1 MTDMFGIL
9 RRAVNPGRK
18 GGRSGVATR
27 APERRQHNLFDAA
40 ATFVAASVEDDQE
53 RMDEASGWVSPEA
66 LSFGVGELACRAV
79 IALARERDESP
90 EAVARALLGLADA

>member
-18 GGRSGVATR
+18 GGRPGVPAR

-40 ATFVAASVEDDQE
+40 ATFVAASVKDDQD

-90 EAVARALLGLADA
+90 EAVARTLLGLADE

>member
-9 RRAVNPGRK
+9 RRAVTPGRK
-18 GGRSGVATR
+18 GVRPGSPTT

-40 ATFVAASVEDDQE
+40 ATFVAASVEDDQD

-66 LSFGVGELACRAV
+66 LSFGVGELAQRAV
-79 IALARERDESP
+79 LALARERGESP
-90 EAVARALLGLADA
+90 EGVARTLLGLADE